1 MGEEITNPGVS
12 ETQSANTAVEENT
25 VATGEPQV
33 TNQEE
38 VTDSNNAE
46 NSNGEN
52 QQGNSNEVE
61 EEQQNTDTPSQPTV
75 EELQAKLK
83 EYEVKEEEDRLLREQ
98 LGLGDVDQQTYNYM
112 NIDQQIVNE
121 GKQVYLRLC
130 NDYGIDANPE
140 KIDASVQQLKQ
151 TDPAKAYEFER
162 RFEQLG
168 MEVETKRQAIQQQNA
183 IYEINKFEQDYSQLL
198 QAAPALNNIMAQYVQ
213 ANRGNTSNMYRQLKS
228 VVDIILPAYQEAFN
242 AGKQYALQDKAKKDT
257 SGVQGGIATAN
268 IQTYTPDTVFTRE
281 QISRMSSDEF
291 AKYEKQIRQQMLEGK
306 IQ

>member
-25 VATGEPQV
+25 VTPGEPQV

-52 QQGNSNEVE
+52 EQGNSNEGE
-61 EEQQNTDTPSQPTV
+61 GEQQNTDTPPQQTV

-98 LGLGDVDQQTYNYM
+98 LGLGDLDQQTYNYM

-130 NDYGIDANPE
+130 NDYGIDANPD

-162 RFEQLG
+162 KFEQLG
-168 MEVETKRQAIQQQNA
+168 MEVDAKRQAIQQQNA
-183 IYEINKFEQDYSQLL
+183 IYEINKFEQDYSRLL

-213 ANRGNTSNMYRQLKS
+213 ANRGNTSNMYGQLKS
-228 VVDIILPAYQEAFN
+228 VIDIVLPAYQEAFN

-268 IQTYTPDTVFTRE
+268 TQTYTPDTIFTRD

-291 AKYEKQIRQQMLEGK
+291 AKYEKQIKQQMLEGK

>member
-12 ETQSANTAVEENT
+12 ETQPANVAVEENT
-25 VATGEPQV
+25 VVSGEPQV

-52 QQGNSNEVE
+52 EQGNSNEGE
-61 EEQQNTDTPSQPTV
+61 GEQQNADVPPQQTV

-98 LGLGDVDQQTYNYM
+98 LGLGDLDQQTYNYM

-151 TDPAKAYEFER
+151 TDPVKAYEFER
-162 RFEQLG
+162 KFEQLG
-168 MEVETKRQAIQQQNA
+168 REVEAKRQTIQQQNA

-213 ANRGNTSNMYRQLKS
+213 AYGGNTSNMYGQLKS
-228 VVDIILPAYQEAFN
+228 VMDIVLPAYQEAFN

-268 IQTYTPDTVFTRE
+268 TQTYTPDTVFTRD

>member
-12 ETQSANTAVEENT
+12 ETQQANQAVEENT
-25 VATGEPQV
+25 VAQGEPQV

-52 QQGNSNEVE
+52 EQGNSNEG
-61 EEQQNTDTPSQPTV
+61 EQQNTDVPPQQTV

-162 RFEQLG
+162 KFEQLG
-168 MEVETKRQAIQQQNA
+168 REVEAKRQTIQQQNA

-213 ANRGNTSNMYRQLKS
+213 AYGGNTSNMYGQLKS
-228 VVDIILPAYQEAFN
+228 VMDIVLPAYQEAFN

-268 IQTYTPDTVFTRE
+268 TQTYTPDTIFTRD